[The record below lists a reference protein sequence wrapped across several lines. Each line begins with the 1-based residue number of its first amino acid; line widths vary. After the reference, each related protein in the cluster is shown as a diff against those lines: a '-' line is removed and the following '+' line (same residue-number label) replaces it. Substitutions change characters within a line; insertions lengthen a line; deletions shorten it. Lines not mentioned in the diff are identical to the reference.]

1 MINKRAKHYGYD
13 KGGEG
18 SEFFKSFT
26 KVVGD
31 KWLDGFSESSFALQG
46 EEAGVTINSIKIV
59 EMMASLV
66 KDKALGEKLTVKVQK
81 LMAKLFEQA
90 SSISLDDSSE
100 L

>member
-1 MINKRAKHYGYD
+1 
-13 KGGEG
+13 
-18 SEFFKSFT
+18 
-26 KVVGD
+26 
-31 KWLDGFSESSFALQG
+31 
-46 EEAGVTINSIKIV
+46 VTINSIKIV